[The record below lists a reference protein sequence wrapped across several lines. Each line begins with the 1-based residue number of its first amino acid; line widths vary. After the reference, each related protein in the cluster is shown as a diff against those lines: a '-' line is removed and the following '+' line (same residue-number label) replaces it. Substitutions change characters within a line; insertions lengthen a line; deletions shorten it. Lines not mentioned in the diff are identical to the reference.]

1 MAQEVSALMQKV
13 LRVNPWQGPRA
24 HSEQI
29 KASPIQEGTVQ
40 HKVTGQTP
48 RTSVGTG
55 EMAQ

>member
-1 MAQEVSALMQKV
+1 MQKV